1 MSERALASGRA
12 GALLT
17 QVVRFG
23 VVGGM
28 GFIVD
33 VAVFNVLRA
42 HTPFGWAWWPVAAK
56 AISTVLAIAVNWIG
70 NRSWTFR
77 EHRRADTGR
86 EAVEFLVAS
95 LIGGGVS
102 LLCLVVSRDVLG
114 LTSALDDNVSA
125 NVVGLLLGSAVRF
138 CAYRWWVFG
147 DRRSPSPDQSGES
160 AMSGMRMPTS
170 APAVRSDEIVAE
182 PPASSATRATIARP
196 SPPPA

>member
-1 MSERALASGRA
+1 VSTLTPERPALRDRWQ
-12 GALLT
+12 ALLT
-17 QVVRFG
+17 QLVRFG

-33 VAVFNVLRA
+33 VGVFNLLRA

-70 NRSWTFR
+70 NRSWTFK

-86 EAVEFLVAS
+86 EAAEFLIAS

-114 LTSALDDNVSA
+114 LTSALDDNISA

-138 CAYRWWVFG
+138 CTYRWWVFG
-147 DRRSPSPDQSGES
+147 DRRSDAGCET
-160 AMSGMRMPTS
+160 GTRMRTS
-170 APAVRSDEIVAE
+170 APRDGAGEIVA
-182 PPASSATRATIARP
+182 
-196 SPPPA
+196 